1 MPARD
6 AFIKYGNEKDDI
18 NTGGIKMPSEIRA
31 RTKAGYRRRSAVI
44 ITFIALLACFS
55 LVMVIFNLIKG
66 GYLFSLAWFIAMV
79 LAATYVFIRINAV
92 YTTYISTDRTS
103 LYLKNWNND
112 FLPYDYENKIK
123 ILSEFIPAKIKL
135 VEIPLNE
142 IQTILIGTKNFV
154 KRNIS
159 KESEFI
165 ENIGKLEKSKDFYRK
180 RTVSSMDI
188 FYVETY
194 DGECYYMPIVKFE
207 SNDVAKIVQAVMR
220 KNPELIFKSSSRDY
234 RRLLTR
240 RA

>member
-1 MPARD
+1 
-6 AFIKYGNEKDDI
+6 
-18 NTGGIKMPSEIRA
+18 MPSEIRA
-31 RTKAGYRRRSAVI
+31 RTKAGYRRRSTII
-44 ITFIALLACFS
+44 ITFVALLSCFS
-55 LVMVIFNLIKG
+55 LVMVIFNLIRG
-66 GYLFSLAWFIAMV
+66 GYLLSLAWLIAMV
-79 LAATYVFIRINAV
+79 LAATYVFIRINTV
-92 YTTYISTDRTS
+92 YTTYIATDRSS
-103 LYLKNWNND
+103 LYLKNWSND

-142 IQTILIGTKNFV
+142 IQTILIGTKNFI

-159 KESEFI
+159 KDKEFM

-194 DGECYYMPIVKFE
+194 DGECYYMPIVKFDT
-207 SNDVAKIVQAVMR
+207 NDVAKITQIVMR
-220 KNPELIFKSSSRDY
+220 KNPELIFKSSNREY
-234 RRLLTR
+234 RRLLIR